1 MNQLDRLYQLER
13 LLRSRHSLGR
23 DALLQELE
31 ISRATL
37 KRYLEVLRDRMNVP
51 VEYDRFTNTY
61 AIAQPADKGAATGT
75 RQELPGVW
83 FTQQEIVAMLTM
95 YQLISGL
102 DSAGMLQRHLQPI
115 LQRLNTMLGSTHM
128 QAQELQSRVRIIG
141 LARREVPSQYFE
153 LVGLALTQRR
163 RLRVTY
169 FSRHRNETSERTLSP
184 QRLVHHRNTWYLDAW
199 CHNRKAL
206 QRFALDSIRAAHI
219 LDEPAK
225 EVALPIVEKTMDGGY
240 GIYHGEELQW
250 ATLVF
255 TPVSAIWVAPE
266 QWHPQQKS
274 RKLPDGSLELK
285 VPYTHDAEL
294 LMDIQR
300 HGADVRVVSPVE
312 LRDKLLAGLK
322 LAADQ
327 YTDRPSRVS

>member
-1 MNQLDRLYQLER
+1 M
-13 LLRSRHSLGR
+13 
-23 DALLQELE
+23 
-31 ISRATL
+31 
-37 KRYLEVLRDRMNVP
+37 
-51 VEYDRFTNTY
+51 
-61 AIAQPADKGAATGT
+61 
-75 RQELPGVW
+75 
-83 FTQQEIVAMLTM
+83 
-95 YQLISGL
+95 
-102 DSAGMLQRHLQPI
+102 
-115 LQRLNTMLGSTHM
+115 
-128 QAQELQSRVRIIG
+128 
-141 LARREVPSQYFE
+141 
-153 LVGLALTQRR
+153 VGLALTQRH

-169 FSRHRNETSERTLSP
+169 FSRHRNETSERTLSS

-206 QRFALDSIRAAHI
+206 QRFALDSIRAAHV
-219 LDEPAK
+219 LDESAK
-225 EVALPIVEKTMDGGY
+225 EVALPIVEKGY

-266 QWHPQQKS
+266 QWHSQQKS

-312 LRDKLLAGLK
+312 LRDKL
-322 LAADQ
+322 
-327 YTDRPSRVS
+327 RVA